1 MIWLFPT
8 YTNRKQ
14 LFIKH
19 FLLVFFICASAATW
33 IGISTLQADDVDP
46 GDYAGNQEVNFQN
59 VAQEQHAK
67 NIAIKAALQNTGL
80 MQEISSAKDNG
91 DVEAA
96 RTRFKEA
103 VATYM
108 QQISEKRAEG
118 EGWGNIAKD
127 YDVHPKYLGLGHFKK
142 NKGHAGQYYSSQ
154 NKDGGLALG
163 HSKVKGAGQGDS
175 NGHGNAGGN
184 GGSHGKGKK

>member
-1 MIWLFPT
+1 MIRLFPT

-19 FLLVFFICASAATW
+19 FLLIFFICASAATW
-33 IGISTLQADDVDP
+33 IGISTIQADDVDP
-46 GDYAGNQEVNFQN
+46 GDHAGNHEVNFQN
-59 VAQEQHAK
+59 AAQEQHAK
-67 NIAIKAALQNTGL
+67 NIAIKAALQDTGL

-96 RTRFKEA
+96 RTQFKEA

-108 QQISEKRAEG
+108 QEISEKRAEG

-127 YDVHPKYLGLGHFKK
+127 YGVHPKYLGLGHFKK
-142 NKGHAGQYYSSQ
+142 NKEHAGQYYSSQ

-163 HSKVKGAGQGDS
+163 HSKVKGAGQRDS

-184 GGSHGKGKK
+184 GSSQGKGKK